1 MVRPAGARHDQTGEK
16 SGIARKVAEGSS
28 LVSGVAERYA
38 TALFDLATSERDL
51 LDPTL
56 SDLQRLEALIAESPD
71 LTRLVRSPIFSADE
85 QLRAMRAILDKAGIA
100 GLVANLVFVAIRNRR
115 LFAVPRIA
123 AAFRQLVARYRG
135 EMTAEVTSAEALS
148 DRHVGALKDALKS
161 ALGKDVALERKVDPA
176 LIGGLVVRVGSRMID
191 TSLRSRLSSLRIA
204 MKEVR

>member
-1 MVRPAGARHDQTGEK
+1 M
-16 SGIARKVAEGSS
+16 AEASA

-38 TALFDLATSERDL
+38 NALFELAKGERDA

-56 SDLQRLEALIAESPD
+56 ADLNHIDALIAGSPE

-85 QLRAMRAILDKAGIA
+85 QMRAMRAILAQAEIS
-100 GLVANLVFVAIRNRR
+100 GLVANLVYVTVRNRR
-115 LFAVPRIA
+115 LFTLPKIA

-135 EMTAEVTSAEALS
+135 ETSAEVTSAEPLS
-148 DRHVGALKDALKS
+148 DTHVAALREALKS

-191 TSLRSRLSSLRIA
+191 SSLKTKLSSLKIA